1 MTASGLGAGRGPV
14 GLGVIGFA
22 PVAGR
27 ALGLLALSGLGWQVA
42 TRGLNF
48 FGAGIFLRFIHGID
62 LIIHEAGHVFFLVFG
77 QFLHVLGGSLLQVA
91 VPALCAVHF
100 FWQRQPASF
109 AVALFWTGES
119 ITDVAIYMAD
129 ARAMALPLLGGGHHD
144 WNYLL
149 GTLGLLGAARFLA
162 TLTYG
167 LGALI
172 ILAALAILTVDL
184 VRAWNRAGAGAPE

>member
-1 MTASGLGAGRGPV
+1 MGL
-14 GLGVIGFA
+14 A

-27 ALGLLALSGLGWQVA
+27 AFGLVVLCVLAWQIA
-42 TRGLNF
+42 ARGLDF
-48 FGAGIFLRFIHGID
+48 FRAGTVLRFIHGVD

-91 VPALCAVHF
+91 VPALCAVYF

-109 AVALFWTGES
+109 AVALFWMGES

-149 GTLGLLGAARFLA
+149 GTLGLLGAAGFLA

-184 VRAWNRAGAGAPE
+184 VRAWNRAGAGEPE

>member
-1 MTASGLGAGRGPV
+1 MTASEQGAGGVPV
-14 GLGVIGFA
+14 MLGVMRFA

-27 ALGLLALSGLGWQVA
+27 ALGLLVLSVAGWQVVA
-42 TRGLNF
+42 RGLNF
-48 FGAGIFLRFIHGID
+48 FGAGIFLRFIHGVD

-77 QFLHVLGGSLLQVA
+77 QFLHALGGSLLQVA
-91 VPALCAVHF
+91 VPAVCAVHF
-100 FWQRQPASF
+100 LWQRQPASF

-149 GTLGLLGAARFLA
+149 GTLGLLGAAGFLA

-167 LGALI
+167 LGALV